1 MKTKDL
7 PKQKLS
13 GEQTAFSFRG
23 RLRGDRPALSLAS
36 KIKVQRSSPSTPRR
50 GSAKRE
56 LVAGQ
61 TPRKAAQLSTAIRRH
76 FFGFP
81 YARPPR

>member
-23 RLRGDRPALSLAS
+23 RLRGDRAALSLDR
-36 KIKVQRSSPSTPRR
+36 KIKIRSSSPTTPR
-50 GSAKRE
+50 
-56 LVAGQ
+56 
-61 TPRKAAQLSTAIRRH
+61 
-76 FFGFP
+76 
-81 YARPPR
+81 